1 MAKAKMPSDDQYP
14 DNSDSAKAPVP
25 VVETEEE
32 HTGVVSGKVTRRKKS
47 ALKRASESMF
57 ANDVE
62 DIKKYLLLEVLKP
75 AAKDTLSE
83 LVSRGLDMMLYENS
97 RGSNTRFRIGSRTGG
112 YHNKYNQ
119 SERREKPKISQR
131 DRRML
136 HFDDII
142 LDERGDAEQVL
153 DYLRRRIDD
162 YEVATV
168 ADFYDA
174 VEVTSD
180 YTDTKYGW
188 YDLDDAYVRRVRDGF
203 QIVLPRAEN
212 IE

>member
-1 MAKAKMPSDDQYP
+1 MAIAKMPSDDQYP
-14 DNSDSAKAPVP
+14 DNSDSAKAPVA
-25 VVETEEE
+25 VREEE
-32 HTGVVSGKVTRRKKS
+32 HTGVVSGKVTRKKKS
-47 ALKRASESMF
+47 ALKRASESML
-57 ANDVE
+57 ANDAE
-62 DIKKYLLLEVLKP
+62 DIKSYLVFDVLIP
-75 AAKDTLSE
+75 AAKDTLSD
-83 LVSRGLDMMLYENS
+83 LVSKGLDMMLYTDS
-97 RGSNTRFRIGSRTGG
+97 RGSNTRSRSSRRTGG

-119 SERREKPKISQR
+119 PERRERPQISQR

-142 LDERGDAEQVL
+142 LDNRGDAEQVL

-188 YDLDDAYVRRVRDGF
+188 YDLEDAYVRRVRDGF
-203 QIVLPRAEN
+203 QIFLPRAEH

>member
-1 MAKAKMPSDDQYP
+1 MAIAKMPEEYP
-14 DNSDSAKAPVP
+14 DNSDAAKAPVA
-25 VVETEEE
+25 VREEEE

-47 ALKRASESMF
+47 ALKRVSESMF

-97 RGSNTRFRIGSRTGG
+97 RGSNTRSRIGSRTGG

-119 SERREKPKISQR
+119 SERRERPQISQR

-142 LDERGDAEQVL
+142 LDNRGDAEQVL

-188 YDLDDAYVRRVRDGF
+188 YDLEDAYVRRVRDGF
-203 QIVLPRAEN
+203 QIFLPRAEH

>member
-1 MAKAKMPSDDQYP
+1 MPEVKMPEYP
-14 DNSDSAKAPVP
+14 DNSDAAKAPVA
-25 VVETEEE
+25 VREEE
-32 HTGVVSGKVTRRKKS
+32 HTGVVSGRVTRKKKS
-47 ALKRASESMF
+47 ALKRASESML
-57 ANDVE
+57 ANDAE
-62 DIKKYLLLEVLKP
+62 DIKSYLVFDVLIP
-75 AAKDTLSE
+75 AAKDTLSD
-83 LVSRGLDMMLYENS
+83 LVSKGLDMMLYTDS
-97 RGSNTRFRIGSRTGG
+97 RGSNTRSRSSRRTGG

-119 SERREKPKISQR
+119 PERRERPQISQR

-142 LDERGDAEQVL
+142 LDNRGDAEQVL

-188 YDLDDAYVRRVRDGF
+188 YDLEDAYVRRVRDGF
-203 QIVLPRAEN
+203 QIFLPRAEH

>member
-1 MAKAKMPSDDQYP
+1 MRMPEVKMPEYP
-14 DNSDSAKAPVP
+14 DNSDAAKAPVA
-25 VVETEEE
+25 VREEE
-32 HTGVVSGKVTRRKKS
+32 HTGVVSGRVTRKKKS
-47 ALKRASESMF
+47 ALKRASESML
-57 ANDVE
+57 ANDAE
-62 DIKKYLLLEVLKP
+62 DIKSYLVFDVLIP
-75 AAKDTLSE
+75 AAKDTLSD
-83 LVSRGLDMMLYENS
+83 LVSKGLDMMLYTDS
-97 RGSNTRFRIGSRTGG
+97 RGSNTRSRSSRRTGG

-119 SERREKPKISQR
+119 PERRERPQISQR

-142 LDERGDAEQVL
+142 LDNRGDAEQVL

-188 YDLDDAYVRRVRDGF
+188 YDLEDAYVRRVRDGF
-203 QIVLPRAEN
+203 QIFLPRAEH